1 MSSIASFLPHAA
13 TAASPAAT
21 APVTK
26 EPVVKDPLADEQT
39 FLKLLVSQ
47 LKNQNPL
54 SPTDGTQFVSQL
66 TSYSQLEQLI
76 GIRQNT
82 NAVAAAD
89 PAVTLPPTTKPG
101 KGV

>member
-1 MSSIASFLPHAA
+1 MSSITGFLSHA
-13 TAASPAAT
+13 AASPPAANTPAAT
-21 APVTK
+21 PASAS
-26 EPVVKDPLADEQT
+26 DPLANEQT

-82 NAVAAAD
+82 AAPASAAA
-89 PAVTLPPTTKPG
+89 AGTTTPVG
-101 KGV
+101 KGA